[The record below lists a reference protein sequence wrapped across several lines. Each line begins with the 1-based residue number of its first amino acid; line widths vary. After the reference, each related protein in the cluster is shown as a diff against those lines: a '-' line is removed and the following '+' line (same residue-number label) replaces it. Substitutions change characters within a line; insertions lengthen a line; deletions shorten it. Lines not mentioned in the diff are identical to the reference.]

1 MIISIRSNLK
11 KTFHKPSSDPHKVAM
26 EELFVVKEND
36 LIVNITFAWKNTI
49 TIVKKED
56 DVSLVAHKFPN
67 FRFDFEGTF
76 FRH

>member
-1 MIISIRSNLK
+1 
-11 KTFHKPSSDPHKVAM
+11 M